1 MPAILSDRSNFAQT
15 ALVSLATLAALALLG
30 LVLAYWSWAW
40 LAPRAEARAPP
51 VQPGGALGAAGAAGA
66 VQSAYGL
73 FGGRKQERN
82 GAAAASSAISLLGV
96 VADSGGRSGYA
107 VLRLDAKRSV
117 TVHEGAEVEAGVRL
131 AEVHAR
137 HVVLDRNG
145 VRESLALP
153 ERRGDGAPGKP

>member
-1 MPAILSDRSNFAQT
+1 MPAIPSDRSHFAQT

-40 LAPRAEARAPP
+40 LAPRAEARVQA
-51 VQPGGALGAAGAAGA
+51 VQPAAAAGAA
-66 VQSAYGL
+66 QSAYGL

-82 GAAAASSAISLLGV
+82 GAAAAASAIRLLGV

-107 VLRLDAKRSV
+107 VLRLDAKKTV
-117 TVHEGAEVEAGVRL
+117 TVLEGGEVEAGVRL

-153 ERRGDGAPGKP
+153 ERPGDGAPGKT